1 VAIAIVSVVFTL
13 AWRSPMPITVAFAII
28 ALIAASL
35 EPEYAY

>member
-1 VAIAIVSVVFTL
+1 V
-13 AWRSPMPITVAFAII
+13 WRSPMPITIAFAIV